1 MPQLFIDDI
10 DYAGALLERRLAA
23 AGHYSDPWEIEP
35 VPLDAWIRETRYVNL
50 GFVPGEEQ
58 MRSLRHIEWI
68 YHPADWEALGWTRD
82 DVELVNMIVLK
93 WGKGS
98 GKDTMSQV
106 GLLRICYLLQCL
118 RNPQAY
124 YGIGLHSEIHLL
136 NTAVSAPQANAVFF
150 TPLKTLIEQSPFFS
164 DKAQTT
170 INGVTFDKQI
180 QLISGHSQTKSQEGM
195 NLLAGVADEIAEF
208 KTKEELER
216 TSKSVSGRESQQS
229 AEGLDGMLR
238 SSGRSRFSEVFK
250 ALYLSWTRFKGD
262 YIEKMYEE
270 GERAIARNPQARWF
284 ISHKATW
291 EANPTKKRSDFDD
304 DYEADEIA
312 AKAKYECLPPGA
324 RDAFFRNLVALGL
337 AFPARDH
344 NPVTYELVEGPDP
357 DNPLG
362 GVGWQADFSFADDFQ
377 PIRGAA
383 YAVHIDQA
391 HTQDKA
397 GWAMSHVSGY
407 ANREVSDEN
416 DRVIKQAIVQLD
428 AAVRFDQGPHGE
440 IELRWLRQ
448 LVYRLLERKFRI
460 VYVTFDGWQSVDSI
474 QTLNA
479 RIATK
484 NPKAPAEKKRV
495 AELYSLDRST
505 EGYDTLK
512 SLVYAGLYKGYRLPT
527 VGDGPFE
534 KPCIWWKELK
544 ALERQGGLATRAKID
559 HPPYGSKDVADAI
572 AGSAVGAIH
581 AAKVFGVG
589 SFENTFW
596 TGGSGLT
603 PSTQHQTRGEEMVG
617 ANISA
622 DGLGGLPDGW

>member
-1 MPQLFIDDI
+1 MPQPFTDDI

-35 VPLDAWIRETRYVNL
+35 VPLDAWIRESRYVNL
-50 GFVPGEEQ
+50 GFVPGHEQ
-58 MRSLRHIEWI
+58 MQSLRHIEWI
-68 YHPADWEALGWTRD
+68 YHPDDWEALGWTRD
-82 DVELVNMIVLK
+82 DVRLVNMIVLK

-150 TPLKTLIEQSPFFS
+150 QPLKTLVEQSSFFA
-164 DKAQTT
+164 DKATT
-170 INGVTFDKQI
+170 SVNGITFDKQI

-195 NLLAGVADEIAEF
+195 NILAGVADEIAEF

-216 TSKSVSGRESQQS
+216 VSKSHVGRESQQS

-238 SSGRSRFSEVFK
+238 SSGRSRFSQVFK

-270 GERAIARNPQARWF
+270 GEVALARNPQARWF

-312 AKAKYECLPPGA
+312 AKGKYECKPPDS
-324 RDAFFRNLVALGL
+324 RDTFIRNRVALGL
-337 AFPARDH
+337 AFPAREF
-344 NPVTYELVEGPDP
+344 NPITYDLVEGQDP
-357 DNPLG
+357 DNPDQY
-362 GVGWQADFSFADDFQ
+362 GWQAEFHFLDDFQ
-377 PIRGAA
+377 PSRGSA
-383 YAVHIDQA
+383 YAVHIDLA

-407 ANREVSDEN
+407 VNREPKDDS
-416 DRVIKQAIVQLD
+416 DRVTRQSIVTLD
-428 AAVRFDQGPHGE
+428 AALKFDQGPHGE
-440 IELRWLRQ
+440 IELRWARQ
-448 LVYRLLERKFRI
+448 LVFRLLERRFRI
-460 VYVTFDGWQSVDSI
+460 CYVTFDGWQSVDSI
-474 QTLNA
+474 QTINA
-479 RIATK
+479 RIATR
-484 NPKAPAEKKRV
+484 NPKAPAERKRV
-495 AELYSLDRST
+495 AENYSLDT
-505 EGYDTLK
+505 TTQGYDSLK
-512 SLVYAGLYKGYRLPT
+512 SLIYAGLYRGYRLPT
-527 VGDGPFE
+527 IGEGPFAKE
-534 KPCIWWKELK
+534 CVWWRELK
-544 ALERQGGLATRAKID
+544 ALERQGGLAQRARID
-559 HPPYGSKDVADAI
+559 HPPYGSKDVSDAI

-589 SFENTFW
+589 NFDDTFW

-603 PSTQHQTRGEEMVG
+603 PTSQRQARGEAMAG
-617 ANISA
+617 ANLST
-622 DGLGGLPDGW
+622 DQLGGLPDGW